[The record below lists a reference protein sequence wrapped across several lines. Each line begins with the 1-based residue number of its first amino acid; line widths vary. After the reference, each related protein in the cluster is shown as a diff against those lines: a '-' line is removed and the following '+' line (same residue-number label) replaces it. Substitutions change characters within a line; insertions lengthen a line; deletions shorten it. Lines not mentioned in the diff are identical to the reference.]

1 MRNYRRAHLLFIVL
15 CAVIGSSALSPQQG
29 RPACWEVLP
38 EKIIIYEGGTATEV
52 PVEGEI
58 LQVSAGDGGVYY
70 LVGPVEGREGLRA
83 GFAGGDPVEK
93 RFEKSLPEPFAG
105 GAVRK
110 FHVAGMVA
118 SILVVPVP
126 EEQAGSLY
134 RVDLNDMRVLGD
146 AIPDIADFLIDG
158 DDTIF
163 LVRKEKG
170 LSVSMG
176 ERSVLLSLESG
187 GPCFI
192 RAFLDRRVAVVT
204 VGEEAEMIDLLA
216 GKSIYQYH
224 PGRDFLPPGE
234 FNFEITVFDDVETE
248 SIVRDML
255 FYKVFIN
262 GVESGRTDTGPAGL
276 ERSFRTLLEAGG
288 EYLITLERWVLNQAR
303 GRYERANNVLQ
314 PKTQRVSMP
323 LNRIILMRVRF
334 DGNAYHFSLLPHYK

>member
-1 MRNYRRAHLLFIVL
+1 MRNYKRVSLLFVAL
-15 CAVIGSSALSPQQG
+15 CAVIGSTALSPQPG

-38 EKIIIYEGGTATEV
+38 GKIIIYEGGSANEV

-58 LQVSAGDGGVYY
+58 LHVSTGDGGVYY
-70 LVGPVEGREGLRA
+70 LVGPGEDHEGLRA

-105 GAVRK
+105 GTVRK
-110 FHVAGMVA
+110 FHAGAMVA
-118 SILVVPVP
+118 TILVMPLS
-126 EEQAGSLY
+126 EDKAGSLY
-134 RVDLNDMRVLGD
+134 RVDLNEVRVLGD
-146 AIPDIADFLIDG
+146 AVPDVADFLIDG
-158 DDTIF
+158 DDTIL
-163 LVRKEKG
+163 LVRKEEG

-176 ERSVLLSLESG
+176 ERSVTLSLESVG
-187 GPCFI
+187 RCFI
-192 RAFLDRRVAVVT
+192 SAFLDRRVAVVT
-204 VGEEAEMIDLLA
+204 DGEAAEMIDVLA
-216 GKSIYQYH
+216 GKSLYQYH

-234 FNFEITVFDDVETE
+234 YNFEITVFDDVETE

-276 ERSFRTLLEAGG
+276 ERSFRTLLEADG

-323 LNRIILMRVRF
+323 LNRIIGMRVRF
-334 DGNAYHFSLLPHYK
+334 DGNVYHFSMMPQYK